1 MRQVILGATGMT
13 ISPLVFGT
21 LPLGPLQAGLSP
33 SEGGRLIRHA
43 LELGVNMVDTAE
55 LYETYSHIREALE
68 GFDGEVRIASKTHAN
83 TAADARAHVER
94 ALREMGREQLDLV
107 HLHGA
112 RVRDPFVERE
122 EVLSELLKLKEE
134 GKVTHVGL
142 SSHYIAAILKAADR
156 PEIEVI
162 HPLINRTGMG
172 ILDGTAEEMA
182 SAIALCAASG
192 KGVYAMKALAGGN
205 LIAAARESIRYV
217 LTLPGVQALA
227 MGMLTTAEIAANIAL
242 VDDGVADEAVW
253 RELERGRRRLRIMER
268 FCKGCGACVSA
279 CTADAL
285 SIEAGRAKVDEETC
299 ILCGYCAASCPEFII
314 RVV

>member
-21 LPLGPLQAGLSP
+21 LPLGPLQAGMSP
-33 SEGGRLIRHA
+33 ADGGRLIRHA
-43 LELGVNMVDTAE
+43 LERGVNMVDTAE
-55 LYETYSHIREALE
+55 LYDTYFHVRAALE
-68 GFDGEVRIASKTHAN
+68 GFEGTVRIVSKTHAN

-94 ALREMGREQLDLV
+94 ALREMDREQLDVV

-122 EVLSELLKLKEE
+122 DVLFELLKLKEE
-134 GKVTHVGL
+134 GKVAHVGL
-142 SSHYIAAILKAADR
+142 SSHYIAAILKAATR
-156 PEIEVI
+156 PEIEVV

-182 SAIALCAASG
+182 AAIALCAANG

-205 LIAAARESIRYV
+205 LIATARESIRYV
-217 LTLPGVQALA
+217 LGLPGVQALA
-227 MGMLTTAEIAANIAL
+227 MGMLTPEEIEANIAL
-242 VDDGVADEAVW
+242 VSDGITDDAAWSG
-253 RELERGRRRLRIMER
+253 LEQGRRRLRIMER
-268 FCKGCGACVSA
+268 FCKGCGACVTA

-285 SIEAGRAKVDEETC
+285 SIEEGRAKVDEEAC